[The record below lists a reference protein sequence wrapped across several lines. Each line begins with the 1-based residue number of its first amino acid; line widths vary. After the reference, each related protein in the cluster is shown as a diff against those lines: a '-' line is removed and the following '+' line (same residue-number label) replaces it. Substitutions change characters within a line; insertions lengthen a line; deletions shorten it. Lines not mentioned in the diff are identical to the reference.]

1 MNRLR
6 QRIVTLR
13 QRFNDLES
21 WARIA
26 IIAAVVLVLWVGF
39 QGGKYVIATRAL
51 LPLET
56 ELNDVRNKIGPRPPA
71 LEELEAEL
79 ANRQGQLEV
88 WKAAFT
94 YEGFPQTEPLVRLI
108 TETANHTGIDVKTLD
123 LAVPESVVRDRV
135 EFRTQPVTLSLKSD
149 AHSDLNRFLFLLS
162 TTFRSFRIDDIK
174 LAGFGEEPF
183 AEMTLVFYLAP
194 ERLDEDS

>member
-39 QGGKYVIATRAL
+39 QGGTYVMATRAL

-71 LEELEAEL
+71 QEELEAEL
-79 ANRQGQLEV
+79 ANRQEQLEV

-123 LAVPESVVRDRV
+123 LALPESVIRDRV
-135 EFRTQPVTLSLKSD
+135 EFRTQPVKLSLKSD

-162 TTFRSFRIDDIK
+162 TTFRSFRIDEIE

-194 ERLDEDS
+194 ERLD